1 MIFKLV
7 SGDYIVVIIQGELDI
22 LVIDYRRCL
31 ILDFSIKLLDYVLLK
46 LRLKTKV
53 TQNE

>member
-7 SGDYIVVIIQGELDI
+7 SGDYIVVIIEGKLDV
-22 LVIDYRRCL
+22 LVIDDRRRFVL
-31 ILDFSIKLLDYVLLK
+31 HFSIKLLKKVLLK
-46 LRLKTKV
+46 LGLLTKV

>member
-7 SGDYIVVIIQGELDI
+7 SGDYIVVIIKGKLDI
-22 LVIDYRRCL
+22 LVIDYGRCL
-31 ILDFSIKLLDYVLLK
+31 VLHFSIKLLDYVLLE
-46 LRLKTKV
+46 LRLV